1 MQDILDNLQDNP
13 IGSLLGIASL
23 VAILGGLAVGAARGS
38 FKVDPTQAT
47 IEARQQS
54 ETLRHQS
61 IKIANQ
67 RFDDGCEGVFYL
79 QPKSSIYQPLTE
91 GTGVLSGVFWQ
102 RWHQTKG
109 TKLQPALT
117 DYLPAGTVVCDS
129 YGNAGILAPS
139 DRGHAVVSDL
149 VNTPDRTRIQKMM
162 ERYPTATRPQVGAK
176 AP

>member
-1 MQDILDNLQDNP
+1 MQDLFDSLQDNP

-23 VAILGGLAVGAARGS
+23 IAIVGGLAVGAARGS
-38 FKVDPTQAT
+38 FKVDPAQSQL
-47 IEARQQS
+47 EARQQA
-54 ETLRHQS
+54 ETLRQQS

-79 QPKSSIYQPLTE
+79 TPKSSVYQPLTD
-91 GTGVLSGVFWQ
+91 GTGVLSGAFWQ

-109 TKLQPALT
+109 TKPQPAPT

-139 DRGHAVVSDL
+139 DKGHAVVSDL
-149 VNTPDRTRIQKMM
+149 VNTPDLTRIKKMM

-176 AP
+176 